1 MSAVLGVSVGASA
14 VRMAMPAAPEHYGPV
29 AFHRQDIAVDS
40 ARREEL
46 AAQSIGV
53 LLEHDDHADIGATAV
68 VCDIPHRADA
78 LHQEMGRQRLH
89 NYHVVPSATAAITL
103 LEQTGQLGD
112 AQTVVLYDLGSSG
125 VTVSVVDRYT
135 RSVVATETSTVAC
148 GDYFDW
154 LVREQ
159 QHRDH
164 GLAAPADEWAAAEL
178 AQRCRAAKEQLS
190 ESDAVCLPGDG
201 GLILLTR
208 EKFESLVSVPVEG
221 SARLARE
228 VITASGRRPDVVVLL
243 GGGSRIPL
251 VQAVL
256 RGWLALPTVV
266 PAEPEMVTAQ
276 GAALLATPVAVPAP
290 VAPPTP
296 ALADLPPLP
305 RGRTSKR
312 QLAIAGVAAAG
323 LVVVAGVGLAL
334 GGGNDGNQ
342 RAEGT
347 TVATED
353 TVPPRTTA
361 PATTTPPTSVTTTPP
376 APAAPVRE
384 ATSSGSTPPP
394 PPPPPPPRYLNLPQ
408 PIQIEVPPG
417 IQLPPGM
424 VR

>member
-14 VRMAMPAAPEHYGPV
+14 VRMATPAAPEQYGPT
-29 AFHRQDIAVDS
+29 AFLRQDIAVDS
-40 ARREEL
+40 DRREEL

-53 LLEHDDHADIGATAV
+53 LLEHDDHANIGATAV
-68 VCDIPHRADA
+68 TYDLPHQADA
-78 LHQEMGRQRLH
+78 LHEAMGRQRLH
-89 NYHVVPSATAAITL
+89 NYHLVPSATAVITL
-103 LEQTGQLGD
+103 LEATGQIGD

-125 VTVSVVDRYT
+125 VTISVVDRYT
-135 RSVVATETSTVAC
+135 RSVLVSEHSTVAG

-154 LVREQ
+154 IVREQ

-164 GLAAPADEWAAAEL
+164 GLGAPADEWAAADL

-208 EKFESLVSVPVEG
+208 EKFESLVAVPVEG

-228 VITASGRRPDVVVLL
+228 VIAASGRHPDVVVLL

-251 VQAVL
+251 VQSVL

-266 PAEPEMVTAQ
+266 PAEPEMVAAQ
-276 GAALLATPVAVPAP
+276 GAALLATPVVAPAP
-290 VAPPTP
+290 VEPPPVDPPAPV
-296 ALADLPPLP
+296 

-312 QLAIAGVAAAG
+312 QLMVAGAAAAG

-342 RAEGT
+342 GAGGT

-353 TVPPRTTA
+353 TVPPTTAAPTTTA
-361 PATTTPPTSVTTTPP
+361 PTTPTPTPEPAAAAPARSATT
-376 APAAPVRE
+376 
-384 ATSSGSTPPP
+384 STPPP
-394 PPPPPPPRYLNLPQ
+394 PPPPPATRYLNLPA

>member
-1 MSAVLGVSVGASA
+1 
-14 VRMAMPAAPEHYGPV
+14 MATPAAPEHYGPV

-46 AAQSIGV
+46 AAQAIGV
-53 LLEHDDHADIGATAV
+53 LLEHDDHSNIGATAV
-68 VCDIPHRADA
+68 VCDLPHGADA
-78 LHQEMGRQRLH
+78 LHEAMGRQRLH

-135 RSVVATETSTVAC
+135 RAVVATETSTVAC

-208 EKFESLVSVPVEG
+208 EKFESLVAVPVEG

-276 GAALLATPVAVPAP
+276 GAALLATPVAVPTS
-290 VAPPTP
+290 VAPPTQP
-296 ALADLPPLP
+296 DVPLLPP

-353 TVPPRTTA
+353 TVPPSTTP
-361 PATTTPPTSVTTTPP
+361 PATTTPPTSAPTTTP
-376 APAAPVRE
+376 APATTVRD
-384 ATSSGSTPPP
+384 ATSSGPATPPP